1 VSRSAISEF
10 CVLRTM
16 YIARVHKDI
25 CPFRSDISDRCSDTS
40 APRGWLSEYCS
51 DGSPDL
57 RLPLGSK
64 FEARRPVASQHDR
77 RKRRSGPVNPAHWLK
92 GGDQDRDMKR
102 RGCELETAHSDLR
115 SQPRKR
121 RGNLRL
127 SPASVSPNPPPLIS
141 LCLASPSCLILPY
154 PSRQCPP
161 PPKRRKSSARSR
173 RQRLRNSGKRLPNS
187 ASCT

>member
-1 VSRSAISEF
+1 
-10 CVLRTM
+10 M

-141 LCLASPSCLILPY
+141 LCLASPSGFVPHTA
-154 PSRQCPP
+154 PDHVRR
-161 PPKRRKSSARSR
+161 RRKGGNAA
-173 RQRLRNSGKRLPNS
+173 SGQLTRPCLETAFDVDS
-187 ASCT
+187 LV